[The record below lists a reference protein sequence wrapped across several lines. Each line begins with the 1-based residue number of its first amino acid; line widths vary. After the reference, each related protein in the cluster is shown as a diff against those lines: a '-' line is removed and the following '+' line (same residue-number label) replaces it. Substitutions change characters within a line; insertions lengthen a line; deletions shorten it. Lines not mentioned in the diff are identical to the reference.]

1 MGNSGAKRSDE
12 RSWVWTWLLLLALL
26 LLLIKFF
33 FLGTYYVES
42 PRSLLFVAIQSEPR
56 VEGDLVLIE
65 LTKGEVAPAEY
76 KSGSAQSLL
85 VEVGGEPIQVAPA
98 QLRGRVIGTLHL

>member
-1 MGNSGAKRSDE
+1 MSINKAKRSEE

-42 PRSLLFVAIQSEPR
+42 PRALLFVAIQAEPQ
-56 VEGDLVLIE
+56 VEGDMLLIE
-65 LTKGEVAPAEY
+65 LAEGEVVPAEY
-76 KSGSAQSLL
+76 QEQREQSLL
-85 VEVGGEPIQVAPA
+85 VQVGGEPIQVAST
-98 QLRGRVIGTLHL
+98 QLRGRVIGRLRL

>member
-1 MGNSGAKRSDE
+1 MSVGGAKRSDE

-26 LLLIKFF
+26 LLLIKYF

-42 PRSLLFVAIQSEPR
+42 PRSLLFVAIQAEPR
-56 VEGDLVLIE
+56 EQGDQLLIE
-65 LTKGEVAPAEY
+65 LAKGEIVPAEY
-76 KSGSAQSLL
+76 KERREQSIL

-98 QLRGRVIGTLHL
+98 QLKGRVIGRLKL